1 MENNL
6 IKQAWELAEPDID
19 YQNYQENMMLLE
31 GRSGEHFKDVI
42 RKRVKLKY
50 ANGNF
55 SSGDLNDWTIPTAY
69 GVSYNE
75 KAKTYGLNVT
85 RTKLNDF
92 VRDIV
97 TSYNVHMISTDIL
110 KE

>member
-6 IKQAWELAEPDID
+6 IKQAWELAEHDID

-42 RKRVKLKY
+42 MKRVKLKY

-55 SSGDLNDWTIPTAY
+55 SSEDMRNWTIPTAY
-69 GVSYNE
+69 GVG
-75 KAKTYGLNVT
+75 KDGLIT
-85 RTKLNDF
+85 RTTKLNRL
-92 VRDIV
+92 V
-97 TSYNVHMISTDIL
+97 MI
-110 KE
+110 